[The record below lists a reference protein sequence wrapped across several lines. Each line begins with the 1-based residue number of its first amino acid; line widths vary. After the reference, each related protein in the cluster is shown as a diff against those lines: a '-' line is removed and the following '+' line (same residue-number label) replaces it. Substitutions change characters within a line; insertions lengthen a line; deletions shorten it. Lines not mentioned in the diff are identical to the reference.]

1 MSGLSGTLTLSDK
14 ISKAGNFAFQ
24 GCTKITTVKFGKG
37 MKESAYSMFEKCTGI
52 TSIDFGGLT
61 SLGMRTFLGCN
72 SLVEVTVPA
81 TIKSW
86 DGSVFNSCQKLVT
99 FRGMGLEYVTY
110 ADFAQCYALTDV
122 YLPKVKEI
130 YRQAFANC
138 PSLKQITLPASTQ
151 FVDENAFAKDVVI
164 TCNNNQLVRFGYNGF
179 RYAETIQIKGKRDYT
194 LSLIHIS
201 EPTRH

>member
-1 MSGLSGTLTLSDK
+1 
-14 ISKAGNFAFQ
+14 
-24 GCTKITTVKFGKG
+24 
-37 MKESAYSMFEKCTGI
+37 MFEKCTGI

-86 DGSVFNSCQKLVT
+86 EGSVFNSCQKLVT

-179 RYAETIQIKGKRDYT
+179 RYAETIQIKGKKRLYEG
-194 LSLIHIS
+194 I
-201 EPTRH
+201 